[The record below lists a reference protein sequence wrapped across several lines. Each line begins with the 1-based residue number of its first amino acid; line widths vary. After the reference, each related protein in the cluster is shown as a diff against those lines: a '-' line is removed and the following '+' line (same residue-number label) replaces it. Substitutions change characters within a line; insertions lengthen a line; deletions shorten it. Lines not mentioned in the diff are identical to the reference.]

1 MMATTYS
8 SLGGWAS
15 LVSKSL
21 KAGRLAPCLLAV
33 SETRHQVVAIHDL
46 RDSKYP
52 RYNEALQSNDCQSS
66 GLKAFQYLFSP
77 NSNSRPLSAFTR
89 HLRCEWP
96 KHSAA

>member
-1 MMATTYS
+1 MPTPRKELNMMATTYS

-52 RYNEALQSNDCQSS
+52 RYNEALLRPESLPVPFFTQQQ
-66 GLKAFQYLFSP
+66 LSP
-77 NSNSRPLSAFTR
+77 TKRIHTPFT
-89 HLRCEWP
+89 L
-96 KHSAA
+96 